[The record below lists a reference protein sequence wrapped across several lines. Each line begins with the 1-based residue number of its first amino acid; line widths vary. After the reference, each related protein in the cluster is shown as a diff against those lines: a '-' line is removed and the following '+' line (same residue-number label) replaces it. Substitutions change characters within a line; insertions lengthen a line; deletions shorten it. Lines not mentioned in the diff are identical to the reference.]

1 PPPALEQ
8 ARRVATLPQ
17 LRDPQL
23 DRPHTRVPFPG
34 PIPVA
39 VRDSIR
45 GPFMPLRA
53 DLLGHLELHQGFCQ
67 DPHRLPKEVHICS
80 GLAKQLLKCDHKVGG
95 HDRNLLAVCFA
106 YTHGTRLW
114 PLLSRGGPHPGIY
127 TTTWYSNRTLDTLV
141 GPVTYRRRRYR
152 DRAGRYRYLLDE
164 ALSLNK
170 RQRVSPGLAAEL
182 VMQATDQPF
191 REAAT
196 HRKELG
202 LPSVVSHATIHRW
215 TRKLGQLRCQ
225 EQEQRRE
232 AVFEAGEQQPWARG
246 RDRVVF
252 SEADELFV
260 KAQREK
266 VDRIGIKA
274 SITHSGWEP
283 RYSGSKEWR
292 LTERHV

>member
-45 GPFMPLRA
+45 VPFMPLRA

-114 PLLSRGGPHPGIY
+114 PLLSRGRPHPGIY
-127 TTTWYSNRTLDTLV
+127 TTTWYSNEATVVARVNGRRLGRCRSTHIAFTAVRQPRRPSDSA
-141 GPVTYRRRRYR
+141 PSPYR
-152 DRAGRYRYLLDE
+152 
-164 ALSLNK
+164 LS
-170 RQRVSPGLAAEL
+170 RSVSACK
-182 VMQATDQPF
+182 T
-191 REAAT
+191 
-196 HRKELG
+196 
-202 LPSVVSHATIHRW
+202 
-215 TRKLGQLRCQ
+215 
-225 EQEQRRE
+225 
-232 AVFEAGEQQPWARG
+232 
-246 RDRVVF
+246 
-252 SEADELFV
+252 
-260 KAQREK
+260 
-266 VDRIGIKA
+266 A
-274 SITHSGWEP
+274 SYAKW
-283 RYSGSKEWR
+283 
-292 LTERHV
+292 

>member
-106 YTHGTRLW
+106 YTHGTGLW
-114 PLLSRGGPHPGIY
+114 PLLSRGRPHPGIY
-127 TTTWYSNRTLDTLV
+127 TTTWYSNHAKR
-141 GPVTYRRRRYR
+141 PR
-152 DRAGRYRYLLDE
+152 DLQAVLRFAGWRGG
-164 ALSLNK
+164 AWC
-170 RQRVSPGLAAEL
+170 RVSSGGPAWE
-182 VMQATDQPF
+182 
-191 REAAT
+191 
-196 HRKELG
+196 
-202 LPSVVSHATIHRW
+202 
-215 TRKLGQLRCQ
+215 
-225 EQEQRRE
+225 
-232 AVFEAGEQQPWARG
+232 GEGPA
-246 RDRVVF
+246 F
-252 SEADELFV
+252 
-260 KAQREK
+260 
-266 VDRIGIKA
+266 
-274 SITHSGWEP
+274 
-283 RYSGSKEWR
+283 
-292 LTERHV
+292 